1 MTKVESLVNLSE
13 YPINEP
19 QCAQFNEVVQFV
31 QSELDKD
38 GCSVLSKFL
47 TNKGLELIAQEVEQ
61 RKLSV
66 RRLGSNDTK
75 TLDLETMIS
84 SLAKEASSP

>member
-61 RKLSV
+61 RKEMYEYLQSNNTRTRILEYDNYV
-66 RRLGSNDTK
+66 RNTYH
-75 TLDLETMIS
+75 
-84 SLAKEASSP
+84 